1 MTFCQVLLLF
11 QVVANSWIYVCDST
25 NDGFELATPV
35 LLVDGYN
42 MCGYWP
48 KLKKHFAR
56 GNLEAARD
64 KLIDELITFTHIKG
78 NSRNNTLLR

>member
-1 MTFCQVLLLF
+1 M
-11 QVVANSWIYVCDST
+11 
-25 NDGFELATPV
+25 

-78 NSRNNTLLR
+78 NSRNNTFVALTFMQIEVKNASFNSLISSSNSSAIDVSMISFS